1 PARGRFMITGMDPH
15 RQQRQFVVHHCL
27 GRGGYG
33 EVYRA
38 TMVSPGGL
46 RSDVAVK
53 LLRVD
58 VGSLDD
64 AVRRLRDEGR
74 MLGLLRHPGILR
86 VHDLAVLDGR
96 VGLVTE
102 YVEGQDLSALF
113 DLHDRIPTR
122 CLVEAAAV
130 VADVLDVA
138 WSRASDN
145 GRPMHLVHR
154 DIKPSNIRIGVHGE
168 VKVLDFGIARSASE
182 QVDREART
190 GTGSTVGSLAYMA
203 PERFTRAPA
212 APAADVFGLGCVL
225 YEGLSG
231 RRLFVDAVPVDMFR
245 LAAEPVAYLAHLEEA
260 LAELPN
266 ELDAELADLL
276 RRMLAHAAGQRP
288 TASEVR
294 LACDALAERLP
305 GPPLRKWVRDREWP
319 RASTIPGFLDGRTIT
334 EGTVSTEAYAVPIVD
349 DRSSETF
356 RMDLPPGVITSDTAS
371 EAAVASAGRPWLTG
385 FALVLG
391 ALAVALVAWFA
402 WGMRTPPAPAPA
414 PAPAPVPIPAPVEP
428 APATPVEPAPVQPE
442 PAPVKPVPAK
452 PPPAPQPVP
461 VVEPAPVEPVEPVPP
476 EPVRF
481 GVVRVEPASVRVELR
496 GEGGSH
502 PAGSVPSGSGY
513 ELYADFGQ
521 GMKPMGRYVDIVP
534 DLVVTVRCNV
544 LRYTCDVDR

>member
-1 PARGRFMITGMDPH
+1 MDPH

-113 DLHDRIPTR
+113 DPHDRIPVR

-154 DIKPSNIRIGVHGE
+154 DIKPSNIRVGVHGE

-245 LAAEPVAYLAHLEEA
+245 LAAEPVTYLAHLEEA
-260 LAELPN
+260 LAELPPSLDP
-266 ELDAELADLL
+266 ELVDLV
-276 RRMLAHAAGQRP
+276 RRMLAHVAGQRP

-294 LACDALAERLP
+294 LACDALAERLE

-319 RASTIPGFLDGRTIT
+319 RAATIPGFLDGRTIT
-334 EGTVSTEAYAVPIVD
+334 EGTVSTEAFAVPIVD

-356 RMDLPPGVITSDTAS
+356 RMDLPAGHVPSDTATNP
-371 EAAVASAGRPWLTG
+371 AVASAVASWRTG
-385 FALVLG
+385 FALVLS
-391 ALAVALVAWFA
+391 LVAVALVAWFVW
-402 WGMRTPPAPAPA
+402 WGMRSPTPTPTPTPVPVPIPVPIPIPAPA
-414 PAPAPVPIPAPVEP
+414 PAPAPVPVPV
-428 APATPVEPAPVQPE
+428 PVPVSPSPE
-442 PAPVKPVPAK
+442 PAPTVTPRPVKPTPAVPA
-452 PPPAPQPVP
+452 PEP
-461 VVEPAPVEPVEPVPP
+461 VVEPVPVEPVPA

-496 GEGGSH
+496 GTDGVH
-502 PAGSVPSGSGY
+502 AAGTVPSGSGY

-521 GMKPMGRYVDIVP
+521 GMKPMGRYVDVVP
-534 DLVVTVRCNV
+534 ELTVTVRCNV